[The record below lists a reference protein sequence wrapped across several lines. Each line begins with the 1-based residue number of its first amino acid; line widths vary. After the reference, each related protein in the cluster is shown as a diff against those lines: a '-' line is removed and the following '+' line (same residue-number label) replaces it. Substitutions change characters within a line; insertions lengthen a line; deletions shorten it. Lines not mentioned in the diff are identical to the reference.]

1 MQKYDISG
9 MSCAACSAR
18 VEKAVSGLEGIQN
31 CEVNLLTNSMVV
43 EGDVDSQ
50 TIIEAVKKAGYGASL
65 AKNAGVSGNAQKSA
79 SDSSNPFDFKII
91 LFHRLIPSVIL
102 LLCLMYFSMG
112 SMMFGFPIP
121 VFLQNHLAFGVLQ
134 ALLALVIMII
144 NRKFFIS
151 GSKAVINLAPNMD
164 TLVALGSAAS
174 FIYSLCILLFTH
186 QHDFYFE
193 SAAMIVTLVTIGKM
207 LEEKAKGRTTA
218 SLQELMK
225 LAPETVTILRGQG
238 DDGKEAGV
246 EITIPIEELKEGDIF
261 IVRPGQNIPADGI
274 VVDGAAFVNEA
285 AITGESELVSKQKDD
300 EVTSATI
307 NVNGVLKC
315 KALKVGENTTL
326 AQIINLVSDS
336 AASKAP
342 VQRIADK
349 VSGIFVPVVLL
360 IAVIT
365 FAVWMLLGQQIGY
378 SLQRAISVLVISCPC
393 ALGLAT
399 PVAIMVGNGTAA
411 KKGILFKN
419 SVALEQTGKAKVV
432 ILDKTGT
439 ITKGQ
444 PIVTSVSSVMMSE
457 AEIIRLAYLLEKNS
471 THPVAKAIIAKAEEL
486 GLTEN
491 KLAAEEKVESAG
503 TTGAE
508 VNSIV
513 TAFEE
518 IPGKG
523 VKGIIDGSE
532 IFCGAVSGKNG
543 IVVTKDGAAV
553 GIISTAD
560 EIKPDSA
567 SAVEELKKAGLKV
580 VMLTGDNQLVA
591 QKVGKAVG
599 VDDVIAGVTP
609 VQKEAAVRDY
619 KKEGSVIMVGDG
631 INDAPALV
639 SADIGI
645 AIGAGS
651 DIAIDSAS
659 VVLVKN
665 SLMDVVNAIKISRKV
680 MKNIYENLGWAF
692 CYNIIGIP
700 LAAGC
705 FIKLF
710 GWSLSPMFGAA
721 AMSISS
727 FCVVM
732 NALRLRRIKL
742 TAQKELTQ
750 KESVQIKQK

>member
-1 MQKYDISG
+1 MQKYDITG

-18 VEKAVSGLEGIQN
+18 VEKAVSGLKGIQN
-31 CEVNLLTNSMVV
+31 CEVNLLTNSMSV

-65 AKNAGVSGNAQKSA
+65 AKNAGVSGNASKAA

-112 SMMFGFPIP
+112 SMMFAFPIP
-121 VFLQNHLAFGVLQ
+121 AFLQNHLAFGGLQ
-134 ALLALVIMII
+134 AALALVIMII

-174 FIYSLCILLFTH
+174 FIYSLCVLLFTK

-207 LEEKAKGRTTA
+207 LEERAKGKTTA
-218 SLQELMK
+218 SLKELMK
-225 LAPETVTILRGQG
+225 LAPETVTVLRGQG
-238 DDGKEAGV
+238 DGGKESSV

-300 EVTSATI
+300 EVTSATT

-315 KALKVGENTTL
+315 KALKVGEDTTL

-349 VSGIFVPVVLL
+349 VAGIFVPVVLV
-360 IAVIT
+360 IALIT

-393 ALGLAT
+393 AVGLAT

-419 SVALEQTGKAKVV
+419 SLALEQTGKAKVV

-444 PIVTSVSSVMMSE
+444 PVVTGVSSVMMSE

-471 THPVAKAIIAKAEEL
+471 THPVAKAIIAKAGDL

-491 KLAAEEKVESAG
+491 KLAAKTETAGATGTAESGENA
-503 TTGAE
+503 
-508 VNSIV
+508 VSPQSNFVS
-513 TAFEE
+513 AFEE

-567 SAVEELKKAGLKV
+567 SAVANLKELGLKV

-599 VDDVIAGVTP
+599 VDDVIAGVSP

-619 KKEGSVIMVGDG
+619 KKEGSAIMVGDG

-665 SLMDVVNAIKISRKV
+665 SLMDVVNAIKISRSV
-680 MKNIYENLGWAF
+680 LRNIYENLGWAF
-692 CYNIIGIP
+692 CYNLIGIP

-721 AMSISS
+721 AMSLSS

-742 TAQKELTQ
+742 TQK
-750 KESVQIKQK
+750 

>member
-1 MQKYDISG
+1 MQKYDITG

-18 VEKAVSGLEGIQN
+18 VEKAVNGLEGIQS
-31 CEVNLLTNSMVV
+31 CSVNLLTNSMMI
-43 EGDVDSQ
+43 EGDVDSAAV
-50 TIIEAVKKAGYGASL
+50 IDAVKKAGYGASV
-65 AKNAGVSGNAQKSA
+65 AKKARVPGAAQGTGSAGTKQASSSG
-79 SDSSNPFDFKII
+79 DSNPFDFTII
-91 LFHRLIPSVIL
+91 LRHRLIPSVIL

-121 VFLQNHLAFGVLQ
+121 AFLHNHLAFGGLQ
-134 ALLALVIMII
+134 AVLALVIMII

-151 GSKAVINLAPNMD
+151 GTKAVFSFAPNMD

-174 FIYSLCILLFTH
+174 FIYSLCVLLFTN

-207 LEEKAKGRTTA
+207 LEEKAKGKTTA
-218 SLQELMK
+218 SLKELMK
-225 LAPETVTILRGQG
+225 LAPETVTVLRGSADG
-238 DDGKEAGV
+238 DAQTVAGT
-246 EITIPIEELKEGDIF
+246 EITIPIEELKEDDIF
-261 IVRPGQNIPADGI
+261 IVRPGQNIPADGL
-274 VVDGAAFVNEA
+274 VVEGAAFVNEA

-300 EVTSATI
+300 EVTSATT

-326 AQIINLVSDS
+326 AQIISLVSDS

-342 VQRIADK
+342 VQRVADK
-349 VSGIFVPVVLL
+349 VAGIFVPVVLG
-360 IAVIT
+360 IAVVT
-365 FAVWMLLGQQIGY
+365 FVVWMLFGKEVGY

-439 ITKGQ
+439 ITKGE
-444 PIVTSVSSVMMSE
+444 PVVTGVSSVMMSE

-486 GLTEN
+486 G
-491 KLAAEEKVESAG
+491 VAG
-503 TTGAE
+503 GDAVTVTG
-508 VNSIV
+508 
-513 TAFEE
+513 FEE

-543 IVVTKDGAAV
+543 IVVTKDGMAV

-567 SAVEELKKAGLKV
+567 TAVEELKKAGVKV

-619 KKEGSVIMVGDG
+619 KKDGYVIMVGDG

-665 SLMDVVNAIKISRKV
+665 SLMDVVNAVKISRKV

-732 NALRLRRIKL
+732 NALRLRRIK
-742 TAQKELTQ
+742 TEDR
-750 KESVQIKQK
+750 

>member
-1 MQKYDISG
+1 MSDVLTISEVKMQKYDITG

-18 VEKAVSGLEGIQN
+18 VEKAVSCLEGIQT
-31 CEVNLLTNSMVV
+31 CEVNLLTNSMTV
-43 EGDVDSQ
+43 EGSAAPE
-50 TIIEAVKKAGYGASL
+50 TIISAVKKAGYGASV
-65 AKNAGVSGNAQKSA
+65 AKNARVPGAAQKTA
-79 SDSSNPFDFKII
+79 SDESNPFDFKSI
-91 LFHRLIPSVIL
+91 LIHRLIPSVVL
-102 LLCLMYFSMG
+102 LLILMYFSMG

-121 VFLQNHLAFGVLQ
+121 AFLHNHLAFGGLQ
-134 ALLALVIMII
+134 AVLALVIMII

-151 GSKAVINLAPNMD
+151 GTKAVISLAPNMD

-174 FIYSLCILLFTH
+174 FIYSACILFLTN

-218 SLQELMK
+218 SLKELMK
-225 LAPETVTILRGQG
+225 LAPETVTVLRNTVDG
-238 DDGKEAGV
+238 GKEAASTV
-246 EITIPIEELKEGDIF
+246 ITIPIEELKEGDIF
-261 IVRPGQNIPADGI
+261 IVRPGQNIPADG
-274 VVDGAAFVNEA
+274 VVVEGAAFVNEA

-300 EVTSATI
+300 EVTSATT

-326 AQIINLVSDS
+326 AQIISLVSDS

-349 VSGIFVPVVLL
+349 VSGIFVPVVLG

-365 FAVWMLLGQQIGY
+365 FAVWMLLGKEIGF

-419 SVALEQTGKAKVV
+419 SVALEQAGKAKVI

-439 ITKGQ
+439 ITKGE
-444 PIVTSVSSVMMSE
+444 PVVTGVSSVMMSE

-486 GLTEN
+486 GVTEAIKTSSLT
-491 KLAAEEKVESAG
+491 V
-503 TTGAE
+503 TG
-508 VNSIV
+508 
-513 TAFEE
+513 FEE

-532 IFCGAVSGKNG
+532 IFCGAISGKNG
-543 IVVTKDGAAV
+543 IVITKDGIAV

-567 SAVEELKKAGLKV
+567 AAVSELKKLGLKV
-580 VMLTGDNQLVA
+580 VMLTGDNQITA
-591 QKVGKAVG
+591 EKVGKVVG
-599 VDDVIAGVTP
+599 VDKVIAGVSP
-609 VQKEAAVRDY
+609 VQKEAAVREL
-619 KKEGSVIMVGDG
+619 KKQGSVIMVGDG

-651 DIAIDSAS
+651 DIALDSAS

-665 SLMDVVNAIKISRKV
+665 SLMDVCNAITISRNV
-680 MKNIYENLGWAF
+680 LRNIYENLGWAF
-692 CYNIIGIP
+692 CYNMFGIP

-742 TAQKELTQ
+742 TAPNQLELIQK
-750 KESVQIKQK
+750 

>member
-1 MQKYDISG
+1 MQKYDITG

-18 VEKAVSGLEGIQN
+18 VEKAVNGLEGIQS
-31 CEVNLLTNSMVV
+31 CSVNLLTNSMMI
-43 EGDVDSQ
+43 EGDVDSAAV
-50 TIIEAVKKAGYGASL
+50 IDAVKKAGYGASV
-65 AKNAGVSGNAQKSA
+65 AKKARVPGAAQGTGSAGTKQASSSG
-79 SDSSNPFDFKII
+79 DSNPFDFTII
-91 LFHRLIPSVIL
+91 LRHRLIPSVIL

-121 VFLQNHLAFGVLQ
+121 AFLHNHLAFGGLQ
-134 ALLALVIMII
+134 AVLALVIMII

-151 GSKAVINLAPNMD
+151 GTKAVFSLAPNMD

-174 FIYSLCILLFTH
+174 FIYSLCVLLFTN

-207 LEEKAKGRTTA
+207 LEEKAKGKTTA
-218 SLQELMK
+218 SLKELMK
-225 LAPETVTILRGQG
+225 LAPETVTVLRGSADG
-238 DDGKEAGV
+238 DAQTVAGT
-246 EITIPIEELKEGDIF
+246 EITIPIEELKEDDIF
-261 IVRPGQNIPADGI
+261 IVRPGQNIPADGL
-274 VVDGAAFVNEA
+274 VVEGAAFVNEA

-300 EVTSATI
+300 EVTSATT

-326 AQIINLVSDS
+326 AQIISLVSDS

-342 VQRIADK
+342 VQRVADK
-349 VSGIFVPVVLL
+349 VAGIFVPVVLG
-360 IAVIT
+360 IAVVT
-365 FAVWMLLGQQIGY
+365 FVVWMLFGKEVGY

-439 ITKGQ
+439 ITKGE
-444 PIVTSVSSVMMSE
+444 PVVTGVSSVMMSE

-471 THPVAKAIIAKAEEL
+471 THPVAKAIIAKANEL
-486 GLTEN
+486 GV
-491 KLAAEEKVESAG
+491 AAENEVINN
-503 TTGAE
+503 TPVTVTG
-508 VNSIV
+508 
-513 TAFEE
+513 FEE

-543 IVVTKDGAAV
+543 IVVTKDGMAV

-567 SAVEELKKAGLKV
+567 TAVEELKKAGVKV

-619 KKEGSVIMVGDG
+619 KKDGYVIMVGDG

-665 SLMDVVNAIKISRKV
+665 SLMDVVNAVKISRKV

-732 NALRLRRIKL
+732 NALRLRRIK
-742 TAQKELTQ
+742 TEDR
-750 KESVQIKQK
+750 

>member
-1 MQKYDISG
+1 MK
-9 MSCAACSAR
+9 
-18 VEKAVSGLEGIQN
+18 
-31 CEVNLLTNSMVV
+31 
-43 EGDVDSQ
+43 
-50 TIIEAVKKAGYGASL
+50 
-65 AKNAGVSGNAQKSA
+65 
-79 SDSSNPFDFKII
+79 
-91 LFHRLIPSVIL
+91 
-102 LLCLMYFSMG
+102 
-112 SMMFGFPIP
+112 
-121 VFLQNHLAFGVLQ
+121 
-134 ALLALVIMII
+134 
-144 NRKFFIS
+144 
-151 GSKAVINLAPNMD
+151 
-164 TLVALGSAAS
+164 
-174 FIYSLCILLFTH
+174 
-186 QHDFYFE
+186 

-207 LEEKAKGRTTA
+207 LEEKAKGKTTA
-218 SLQELMK
+218 SLKELMK
-225 LAPETVTILRGQG
+225 LAPETVTVLRTPADG
-238 DDGKEAGV
+238 GKEAAST
-246 EITIPIEELKEGDIF
+246 EITIPIEKLKEGDIF

-274 VVDGAAFVNEA
+274 VVEGAAFVNEA

-300 EVTSATI
+300 EVTSATT

-349 VSGIFVPVVLL
+349 VSGIFVPVVLG
-360 IAVIT
+360 IAVVT
-365 FAVWMLLGQQIGY
+365 FVVWMLLGKEVGY
-378 SLQRAISVLVISCPC
+378 ALQRAISVLVISCPC

-419 SVALEQTGKAKVV
+419 SAALEQTGKAKTV

-439 ITKGQ
+439 ITKGE
-444 PIVTSVSSVMMSE
+444 PVVTSVSSVMMSE
-457 AEIIRLAYLLEKNS
+457 TEIIRLAYLLEKNS

-486 GLTEN
+486 GVTAEN
-491 KLAAEEKVESAG
+491 GADKAEEVDSTKNDAINSTLLSV
-503 TTGAE
+503 TG
-508 VNSIV
+508 
-513 TAFEE
+513 FEE

-543 IVVTKDGAAV
+543 IVVTKDGTAV

-560 EIKPDSA
+560 EIKPDSTN
-567 SAVEELKKAGLKV
+567 AVATLKKLGLKV
-580 VMLTGDNQLVA
+580 VMLTGDNQITA
-591 QKVGKAVG
+591 EKVGKAVG
-599 VDDVIAGVTP
+599 VDKVIAGVSP

-619 KKEGSVIMVGDG
+619 KKDGYVIMVGDG

-651 DIAIDSAS
+651 DIALDSAS

-665 SLMDVVNAIKISRKV
+665 SLMDVCNAITISRNV
-680 MKNIYENLGWAF
+680 LRNIYENLGWAF

-705 FIKLF
+705 FTKLF

-732 NALRLRRIKL
+732 NALRLRRK
-742 TAQKELTQ
+742 K
-750 KESVQIKQK
+750 

>member
-1 MQKYDISG
+1 MQKYDITG

-18 VEKAVSGLEGIQN
+18 VEKAVNGLEGIQS
-31 CEVNLLTNSMVV
+31 CSVNLLTNSMMI
-43 EGDVDSQ
+43 EGDVDSAAV
-50 TIIEAVKKAGYGASL
+50 IDAVKKAGYGASV
-65 AKNAGVSGNAQKSA
+65 AKNARVPGAAQGTGSAGTKQASSSG
-79 SDSSNPFDFKII
+79 DSNPFDFTII
-91 LFHRLIPSVIL
+91 LRHRLIPSVIL

-121 VFLQNHLAFGVLQ
+121 AFLHNHLAFGGLQ
-134 ALLALVIMII
+134 AVLALVIMII

-151 GSKAVINLAPNMD
+151 GTKAVFSLVPNMD

-174 FIYSLCILLFTH
+174 FIYSLCVLLFTN

-207 LEEKAKGRTTA
+207 LEEKAKGKTTA
-218 SLQELMK
+218 SLKELMK
-225 LAPETVTILRGQG
+225 LAPETVTVLRGSADG
-238 DDGKEAGV
+238 DAEAGADAGI

-274 VVDGAAFVNEA
+274 VVEGAAFVNEA

-300 EVTSATI
+300 EVTSATT

-326 AQIINLVSDS
+326 AQIISLVSDS

-342 VQRIADK
+342 VQRVADK
-349 VSGIFVPVVLL
+349 VAGIFVPVVLG
-360 IAVIT
+360 IAIVT
-365 FAVWMLLGQQIGY
+365 FVVWMLFGKEVGY

-439 ITKGQ
+439 ITKGE
-444 PIVTSVSSVMMSE
+444 PVVTGVSSVMMSE

-471 THPVAKAIIAKAEEL
+471 THPVAKAIIAKAGEL
-486 GLTEN
+486 GV
-491 KLAAEEKVESAG
+491 AAEN
-503 TTGAE
+503 E
-508 VNSIV
+508 VINSTPVTV

-567 SAVEELKKAGLKV
+567 TAVEELKKAGVKV

-619 KKEGSVIMVGDG
+619 KKDGYVIMVGDG

-732 NALRLRRIKL
+732 NALRLRRIK
-742 TAQKELTQ
+742 TEDR
-750 KESVQIKQK
+750 

>member
-1 MQKYDISG
+1 MSDVPTISEVKMQKYDITG

-18 VEKAVSGLEGIQN
+18 VEKAVSCLEGIQT
-31 CEVNLLTNSMVV
+31 CEVNLLTNSMTV
-43 EGDVDSQ
+43 EGSAAPE
-50 TIIEAVKKAGYGASL
+50 TIISAVKKAGYGASV
-65 AKNAGVSGNAQKSA
+65 AKNARVPGAAQKTS
-79 SDSSNPFDFKII
+79 SDESNPFDFKII
-91 LFHRLIPSVIL
+91 LRHRLIPSVVL
-102 LLCLMYFSMG
+102 LLILMYFSMG

-121 VFLQNHLAFGVLQ
+121 AFLHNHLAFGGLQ
-134 ALLALVIMII
+134 AVLALVIMII
-144 NRKFFIS
+144 NRKFFTS
-151 GSKAVINLAPNMD
+151 GTKAVISLAPNMD

-174 FIYSLCILLFTH
+174 FIYSLCILFLTN

-218 SLQELMK
+218 SLKELMK
-225 LAPETVTILRGQG
+225 LAPETVTVLRNTVDG
-238 DDGKEAGV
+238 GKEAAST

-261 IVRPGQNIPADGI
+261 IVRPGQNIPADG
-274 VVDGAAFVNEA
+274 VVVEGAAFVNEA

-300 EVTSATI
+300 EVTSATT

-315 KALKVGENTTL
+315 KALKVGENTTH
-326 AQIINLVSDS
+326 AQIISLVSDS

-349 VSGIFVPVVLL
+349 VSGIFVPVVLG
-360 IAVIT
+360 IAVVT
-365 FAVWMLLGQQIGY
+365 FAVWMLLGKEVGY

-419 SVALEQTGKAKVV
+419 SAALEQTGKAKTV

-439 ITKGQ
+439 ITKGE
-444 PIVTSVSSVMMSE
+444 PVVTSISSVMMTE
-457 AEIIRLAYLLEKNS
+457 NEILRLAYLLEKNS

-486 GLTEN
+486 G
-491 KLAAEEKVESAG
+491 
-503 TTGAE
+503 
-508 VNSIV
+508 V
-513 TAFEE
+513 TADNDAMNTTSTAVTDFEE

-532 IFCGAVSGKNG
+532 VFCGAMSGKNG

-567 SAVEELKKAGLKV
+567 KAVSELKKLGLKV
-580 VMLTGDNQLVA
+580 VMLTGDNQLTA
-591 QKVGKAVG
+591 EKVGKVVG
-599 VDDVIAGVTP
+599 VDKVIAGVSP
-609 VQKEAAVRDY
+609 VQKEAAVRGL
-619 KKEGSVIMVGDG
+619 KNEGFVIMVGDG

-651 DIAIDSAS
+651 DIALDSAS

-665 SLMDVVNAIKISRKV
+665 SLMDVCNAITISRNV
-680 MKNIYENLGWAF
+680 LRNIYENLGWAF

-727 FCVVM
+727 LCVVM

-742 TAQKELTQ
+742 TQK
-750 KESVQIKQK
+750 